1 MAHLL
6 DGLLV
11 IDFTT
16 ALSGPFCTMT
26 LRDLGA
32 RVIKIEQPEVGEG
45 FRRIGP
51 FFEGQSGYFNSVNR
65 GKESVTFD
73 LKHPRALELVKD
85 LVRKADIVVENFRPG
100 VMDRLGLSYVDL
112 KAINPRLIFL
122 SISGFGQT
130 GPYRDYPAFD
140 VVVQAMSGL
149 MSINGAEGGEPTRVG
164 TSVGDIVPGM
174 YGVIGVLGA
183 LERRHRTGEGG
194 HVDISMMDG
203 LIAII
208 ENAMLR
214 YWVTGEDP
222 GPIGSRHPAITP
234 FSAYPSADG
243 YIVVAVANNAAMY
256 TKFCQVI
263 GAPELDQ
270 NPDYA
275 NNDLRNANVQ
285 QFTDDLSNVF
295 RRQPTAYWLAVLR
308 EAGIPASPVNRMS
321 DIHADAHVEARH
333 MLMHVAQPGLSR
345 PQIMPGTPVKVT
357 GHNDTD
363 FAHAPAVGEHTDSV
377 LMDVLGLSQEDVDM
391 LRVEEVV

>member
-6 DGLLV
+6 DGITV

-32 RVIKIEQPEVGEG
+32 RVIKIEHPESGEG

-65 GKESVTFD
+65 GKESVTFN
-73 LKHPRALELVKD
+73 LKSPRAIELVKAM
-85 LVRKADIVVENFRPG
+85 VAKADIVVENFRPG
-100 VMDRLGLSYVDL
+100 VMDRLGLSYDEL
-112 KAINPRLIFL
+112 KAVNPRIICL

-149 MSINGAEGGEPTRVG
+149 MSINGEEDGEPTRVG

-174 YGVIGVLGA
+174 YGVIGALGA
-183 LERRHRTGEGG
+183 LHRRDVTGEGG

-203 LIAII
+203 LIAIT
-208 ENAMLR
+208 ENAMMR
-214 YWVTGEDP
+214 YWVTGEVP
-222 GPIGSRHPAITP
+222 GPIGSRHPAIVP
-234 FSAYPSADG
+234 FSSYPSADG

-256 TKFCQVI
+256 RAFCEVI
-263 GAPELDQ
+263 GAPELNQ
-270 NPDYA
+270 RPEYA
-275 NNDLRNANVQ
+275 NNDLRLQNVK
-285 QFTDDLSNVF
+285 QFTADLSAVF
-295 RRQPTAYWLAVLR
+295 RRQPTAHWLEVLR
-308 EAGIPASPVNRMS
+308 QAGIPCSPVNTME
-321 DIHADAHVEARH
+321 DIYHDPHVAARH
-333 MLMHVAQPGLSR
+333 MLVHVEQPGLSR
-345 PQIMPGTPVKVT
+345 PQVMPGTPVKVT
-357 GHNDTD
+357 GHDDTH
-363 FAHAPAVGEHTDSV
+363 FEHAPAVGEHTESV
-377 LMDVLGLSQEDVDM
+377 LMDVLGLTQDAVDM

>member
-11 IDFTT
+11 LDFTT

-65 GKESVTFD
+65 GKESVTFN

-85 LVRKADIVVENFRPG
+85 LVRKADVVVENFRPG
-100 VMDRLGLSYVDL
+100 VMDRLGLSYQEL

-149 MSINGAEGGEPTRVG
+149 MSINGEEGGEPTRVG
-164 TSVGDIVPGM
+164 TSVGDIVPGI

-183 LERRHRTGEGG
+183 LERQHRTGEGG

-208 ENAMLR
+208 ENAMMR

-243 YIVVAVANNAAMY
+243 YIVVAVANNKAMY

-275 NNDLRNANVQ
+275 DNDLRNANVKR
-285 QFTDDLSNVF
+285 FTEDLSNVF
-295 RRQPTAYWLAVLR
+295 RRQPTAHWLDVLR
-308 EAGIPASPVNRMS
+308 AAGIPASPVNRMS
-321 DIHADAHVEARH
+321 DIHADPHVAARH
-333 MLMHVAQPGLSR
+333 MLVHVDQP
-345 PQIMPGTPVKVT
+345 PA
-357 GHNDTD
+357 D
-363 FAHAPAVGEHTDSV
+363 HARHAGEGYWT
-377 LMDVLGLSQEDVDM
+377 
-391 LRVEEVV
+391 

>member
-65 GKESVTFD
+65 GKESITFN
-73 LKHPRALELVKD
+73 LKHPRAIELVKG
-85 LVRKADIVVENFRPG
+85 LVQRADVLVENFRPG
-100 VMDRLGLSYVDL
+100 VMERLGLHYEAMRAV
-112 KAINPRLIFL
+112 NPRLIYL

-149 MSINGAEGGEPTRVG
+149 MSINGPEGGEPTRVG
-164 TSVGDIVPGM
+164 TSVGDIVPGL
-174 YGVIGVLGA
+174 YGVIGVLAA

-208 ENAMLR
+208 ENAMMR

-234 FSAYPSADG
+234 FSSYPSADG
-243 YIVVAVANNAAMY
+243 YIVVAVANNPTMY
-256 TKFCQVI
+256 ARFCEVI
-263 GAPELDQ
+263 GAPELAHD
-270 NPDYA
+270 PDYA
-275 NNDLRNANVQ
+275 TNDLRNANVRR
-285 QFTDDLSNVF
+285 FTEDLSKVF
-295 RRQPTAYWLAVLR
+295 RRQPTAHWLQVLR
-308 EAGIPASPVNRMS
+308 QAGIPAAPVNKMS
-321 DIHADAHVEARH
+321 DIFRDPHVKERR
-333 MLMHVAQPGLSR
+333 MLVEVQQPGLSR
-345 PQIMPGTPVKVT
+345 PQVMPGTPVKVS
-357 GHNDTD
+357 GHDD
-363 FAHAPAVGEHTDSV
+363 GHFEHAPAVGEHTEAV
-377 LMDVLGLSQEDVDM
+377 LMELLGLSQEDVDM
-391 LRVEEVV
+391 LRVDGVV